1 MAELKLVKIGGNV
14 IENREALADFLE
26 DFAALNG
33 PKVLVHG
40 GGKEATQMAKK
51 LGVNVQLIEG
61 RRVTDAKNLELIT
74 MLYAGKLNKNIVAQL
89 QALGCNSLGLTGADC
104 NSILAEKRPSKPIDF
119 GFVGDLTEVNQSFFK
134 MLLDSGI
141 SPVCCALSHD
151 GKGQLLNTNADT
163 IAATLASALS
173 DHFDVSLNYC
183 FEKNGVLL
191 DLEDDRSVIQTLDET
206 NYLKLKSEGVLH
218 TGMLPKLEN
227 CFTALK
233 AGVKQV
239 RIGSP
244 KMITE
249 SVNYTQIIN

>member
-14 IENREALADFLE
+14 IENREALADFLA
-26 DFAALNG
+26 DFATLNG

-89 QALGCNSLGLTGADC
+89 QALGCNSLGLTGAEG

-244 KMITE
+244 KMIIE

>member
-89 QALGCNSLGLTGADC
+89 QALGCNSLGLTGADG

-206 NYLKLKSEGVLH
+206 NYFKLKSEGVLH

-244 KMITE
+244 KIITE

>member
-89 QALGCNSLGLTGADC
+89 QALGCNSLGLTGADG
-104 NSILAEKRPSKPIDF
+104 NSILAVKRPSKPIDF

-244 KMITE
+244 KIITE

>member
-89 QALGCNSLGLTGADC
+89 QALGCNSLGLTGADG
-104 NSILAEKRPSKPIDF
+104 NSILAKKRASKPIDF

-244 KMITE
+244 KIITE